1 MIRGCNIRSLS
12 FTHLRLL
19 GDPGNVAG
27 LGTPTVGIIQCGRC
41 PAKANRITFVAWGKE
56 ISSHWKDTDEKV
68 ARAEIYFQMLG
79 KITAFICSQQ
89 NRC

>member
-1 MIRGCNIRSLS
+1 
-12 FTHLRLL
+12 
-19 GDPGNVAG
+19 
-27 LGTPTVGIIQCGRC
+27 
-41 PAKANRITFVAWGKE
+41 VAWGKE